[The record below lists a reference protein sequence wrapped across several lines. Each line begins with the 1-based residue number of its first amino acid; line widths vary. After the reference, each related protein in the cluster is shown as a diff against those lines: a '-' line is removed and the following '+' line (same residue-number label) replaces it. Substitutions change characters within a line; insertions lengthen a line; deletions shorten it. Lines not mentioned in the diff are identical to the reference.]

1 MSSKNDQPYKGKAT
15 LSVLF
20 GDDEVAEPT
29 AEKLLSIESIEL
41 PSSQPRRYFDSQ
53 AMQALVQSV
62 KTDGILQPLLV
73 RPLGEEKYEL
83 VAGERRY
90 RAAKEVG
97 LTEVPVIIRD
107 LTQQQALRVALVENL
122 QREDLNPVEETEGIL
137 QLLSHHLEY
146 DLEEVV
152 RLLYRMQNDVQRMN
166 DNVIIHH
173 EMQIVLKVFSEVG
186 RMSWESFVSNRLGL
200 LKLPSDIQ
208 EALRRGQIEYT
219 KARAIA
225 KVKDEQARKSL
236 LEAAIAECLSLTQI
250 NTTSPKICNNKTQAR
265 KDDCMKVNYPERIED
280 TVSELKIIM
289 SQQRTVTNRQKV
301 QALYLLKSGLSQ
313 SITNVA
319 EVLGVHRI
327 TVQRWF
333 KQYSEEGLSSL
344 LKLGKSTGRPRV
356 ISSEIIAGI
365 STKINAES
373 CEFKSYK
380 EIARW
385 VEENYQVSVKY
396 QTLHKQV
403 RYRMKA
409 KLKVPRRLSN
419 KKDPAAAIE
428 FKKN

>member
-1 MSSKNDQPYKGKAT
+1 
-15 LSVLF
+15 
-20 GDDEVAEPT
+20 
-29 AEKLLSIESIEL
+29 
-41 PSSQPRRYFDSQ
+41 
-53 AMQALVQSV
+53 
-62 KTDGILQPLLV
+62 
-73 RPLGEEKYEL
+73 
-83 VAGERRY
+83 
-90 RAAKEVG
+90 
-97 LTEVPVIIRD
+97 
-107 LTQQQALRVALVENL
+107 
-122 QREDLNPVEETEGIL
+122 
-137 QLLSHHLEY
+137 
-146 DLEEVV
+146 
-152 RLLYRMQNDVQRMN
+152 
-166 DNVIIHH
+166 
-173 EMQIVLKVFSEVG
+173 
-186 RMSWESFVSNRLGL
+186 
-200 LKLPSDIQ
+200 
-208 EALRRGQIEYT
+208 
-219 KARAIA
+219 
-225 KVKDEQARKSL
+225 
-236 LEAAIAECLSLTQI
+236 
-250 NTTSPKICNNKTQAR
+250 
-265 KDDCMKVNYPERIED
+265 MKVNYPERIED

-344 LKLGKSTGRPRV
+344 LKLGKSTGRPRA

-428 FKKN
+428 FKKNYKNC

>member
-1 MSSKNDQPYKGKAT
+1 
-15 LSVLF
+15 
-20 GDDEVAEPT
+20 
-29 AEKLLSIESIEL
+29 
-41 PSSQPRRYFDSQ
+41 
-53 AMQALVQSV
+53 
-62 KTDGILQPLLV
+62 
-73 RPLGEEKYEL
+73 
-83 VAGERRY
+83 
-90 RAAKEVG
+90 
-97 LTEVPVIIRD
+97 
-107 LTQQQALRVALVENL
+107 
-122 QREDLNPVEETEGIL
+122 
-137 QLLSHHLEY
+137 
-146 DLEEVV
+146 
-152 RLLYRMQNDVQRMN
+152 
-166 DNVIIHH
+166 
-173 EMQIVLKVFSEVG
+173 
-186 RMSWESFVSNRLGL
+186 
-200 LKLPSDIQ
+200 
-208 EALRRGQIEYT
+208 
-219 KARAIA
+219 
-225 KVKDEQARKSL
+225 
-236 LEAAIAECLSLTQI
+236 
-250 NTTSPKICNNKTQAR
+250 
-265 KDDCMKVNYPERIED
+265 MKVNYPERIED

-301 QALYLLKSGLSQ
+301 QALYLLKSGLSP

-327 TVQRWF
+327 TVLRLF
-333 KQYSEEGLSSL
+333 KKYSEEGLSSL
-344 LKLGKSTGRPRV
+344 LKLGKSTGRPRA